1 MSYYFR
7 NIGLVLVV
15 LFSLVACNKTKN
27 QYQDVV
33 VNRVVLQQVDTLE
46 ARLNQLVVS
55 IKEAKDST
63 AIRQAFVES
72 RLAYKEI
79 EWAVSYFLPHTAKSL
94 NGPALD
100 QVDLDENKF
109 IPAEGF
115 QVIEEH
121 LYPTMN
127 QVDEAALMREALKVT
142 SFANAI
148 RKNFEVITISDSQL
162 FEALK
167 LELFQITAMGMTG
180 FDTPASKLQFIE
192 AAASLNGVKTVLD
205 VHEKWISTQAYR
217 QIQPLLT
224 KAIASCAANPDKLT
238 FDYLDFMTTYLD
250 PITQGIYA
258 LQLELNI
265 PAPPENQ
272 LVRGTV
278 ASLFD
283 KNLINLDALVPD
295 STYYMTPAKVV
306 LGKSLF
312 GDKNLSKDSARSC
325 ADCHHSDKAFA
336 DGLKAP
342 LDLKGLPL
350 QRNTPSLNYAAYYH
364 GQFWDMRS
372 VTLESQSSDV
382 ITNKDEM
389 HGNLADIVAH
399 LNQSKDYV
407 NQFQKVYKQKGPIE
421 VWQLENALA
430 AYIRSLSTF
439 NSRFDQYMNGQ
450 KRVLTQQEKKGFNL
464 FVGKGQCA
472 TCHFMPLFNGTLPPS
487 FTNSEHEVL
496 GVPATKAGVAVDT
509 DLGRY
514 VFNTD
519 LTQLKYAFKTP
530 TLRNIAESGPYMHNG
545 VYETLEEVMDFYN
558 KGGGLGLGIQ
568 VDSQTLPEDPLN
580 LTDAEIQDIIAF
592 MKTLSDTK

>member
-1 MSYYFR
+1 MAYHFR

-15 LFSLVACNKTKN
+15 LVALVACTKTKD
-27 QYQDVV
+27 QYQDISL
-33 VNRVVLQQVDTLE
+33 NKVVLQQVDTLE
-46 ARLNQLVVS
+46 ASLNQLVVNS
-55 IKEAKDST
+55 KEVKDST
-63 AIRQAFVES
+63 AIRQAFVAS
-72 RLAYKEI
+72 RLAYKKI
-79 EWAVSYFLPHTAKSL
+79 EWAISYFLPHTAKSL

-115 QVIEEH
+115 QVVEAY
-121 LYPTMN
+121 LYPTMD
-127 QVDEAALMREALKVT
+127 QLDEAALLREALKLT

-148 RKNFEVITISDSQL
+148 RKNFEVITLSDSQL

-167 LELFQITAMGMTG
+167 LELYQITAMGITG

-192 AAASLNGVKTVLD
+192 AAASLNGVKAVLNTR
-205 VHEKWISTQAYR
+205 EKWVSTEAYG
-217 QIQPLLT
+217 QLEPLLIQ
-224 KAIASCAANPDKLT
+224 AIASCAANPDRLT
-238 FDYLDFMTTYLD
+238 FDYLDFITTYLD

-258 LQLELNI
+258 LQLELKI
-265 PAPPENQ
+265 PTPPENQ
-272 LVRGTV
+272 LVSGTV

-283 KNLINLDALVPD
+283 KNGINLDALVPD
-295 STYYMTPAKVV
+295 STYYRTPEKVV
-306 LGKSLF
+306 LGKLLF
-312 GDKNLSKDSARSC
+312 NDKNLSKDSARSC

-336 DGLKAP
+336 DGLKVP

-407 NQFQKVYKQKGPIE
+407 NQFQNVYKQKGPIA

-430 AYIRSLSTF
+430 TYIRSLSTF
-439 NSRFDQYMNGQ
+439 NSRLDQYMNGQ
-450 KRVLTQQEKKGFNL
+450 KKVLTQQEKKGFNL

-496 GVPATKAGVAVDT
+496 GVPATKEGVAVDS

-519 LTQLKYAFKTP
+519 LPQLKYAFKTP

-558 KGGGLGLGIQ
+558 KGGGLGLGIE
-568 VDSQTLPEDPLN
+568 VESQTLPEDPLN

-592 MKTLSDTK
+592 MKTLSDIK